1 MISDLFDLFAAQGQ
15 LALLKTLEDDQQEIS
30 TKVVGGCKLTGRT
43 DGVVAAAAVFSWD
56 GE

>member
-1 MISDLFDLFAAQGQ
+1 MISDLFALFAAQGQ
-15 LALLKTLEDDQQEIS
+15 LALLKTLE
-30 TKVVGGCKLTGRT
+30 GCKLTGRT

>member
-1 MISDLFDLFAAQGQ
+1 MISDLFALFAAQGQ